1 MKVGN
6 CYNRAI
12 FVEGKLV
19 LFDINKTSLIK
30 ESDYLVSQLNK
41 LFDIIYQHVCDKLVK
56 YWLEDEHIHLYLR
69 TIMKIAIKYLIRK
82 ILDNPSPFHKCID
95 SNILSIIL
103 W

>member
-19 LFDINKTSLIK
+19 LFDINKTFLIK
-30 ESDYLVSQLNK
+30 ESDYLMSQLNK

-56 YWLEDEHIHLYLR
+56 Y
-69 TIMKIAIKYLIRK
+69 TVIRRWTYTS
-82 ILDNPSPFHKCID
+82 LPSYYYEN
-95 SNILSIIL
+95 SNQVFDKENIR
-103 W
+103 

>member
-19 LFDINKTSLIK
+19 VFDINKTSLIK
-30 ESDYLVSQLNK
+30 ESDYLMSQLNK

-56 YWLEDEHIHLYLR
+56 Y
-69 TIMKIAIKYLIRK
+69 TVIRWWTYTS
-82 ILDNPSPFHKCID
+82 LPSYYYEN
-95 SNILSIIL
+95 SNQVFDKENIR
-103 W
+103 

>member
-30 ESDYLVSQLNK
+30 ESDYLMSQLNK
-41 LFDIIYQHVCDKLVK
+41 LFDIKYQHICDKLVK
-56 YWLEDEHIHLYLR
+56 Y
-69 TIMKIAIKYLIRK
+69 MIRRWAYTS
-82 ILDNPSPFHKCID
+82 LPSYYYEN
-95 SNILSIIL
+95 SNQVFDKENIR
-103 W
+103 